1 MPKVSNI
8 ESFIEL
14 ASELY
19 STYPTTT
26 TLSITYTNVSKK
38 HSSKNTKESVT
49 KPKHAVATHS
59 VNFKLYEPNSGKCI
73 KFNTFKIKEL
83 SRILNFV
90 GPKGVNDSDNTHV
103 VGLGSLMTNVKYD
116 AVEEETTPAPEG
128 TPEVVSN
135 AAATGTGTSVAPSA
149 AQSKKKNKKKKKKN

>member
-38 HSSKNTKESVT
+38 SSNKKSKEPIT
-49 KPKHAVATHS
+49 KPRHAIATHS
-59 VNFKLYEPNSGKCI
+59 VNFKLYEPSSGKCI
-73 KFNTFKIKEL
+73 KYNTFKIKEL

-90 GPKGVNDSDNTHV
+90 GPRGVNDGGNSHV
-103 VGLGSLMTNVKYD
+103 VGLASLMTNVKYD
-116 AVEEETTPAPEG
+116 AVEDETTPAPEG
-128 TPEVVSN
+128 TPEVTSG
-135 AAATGTGTSVAPSA
+135 AASTGTSA
-149 AQSKKKNKKKKKKN
+149 ASSTAASKKKNKKKKKKN